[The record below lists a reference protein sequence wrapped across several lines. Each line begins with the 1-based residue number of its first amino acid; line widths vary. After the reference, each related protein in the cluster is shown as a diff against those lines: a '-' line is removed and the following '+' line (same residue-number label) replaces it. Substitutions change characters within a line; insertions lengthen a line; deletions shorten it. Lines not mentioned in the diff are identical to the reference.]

1 MILQISVPGEPVS
14 LAPAI
19 DRLKETMKCEH
30 ISLELIM
37 ISLTVF

>member
-19 DRLKETMKCEH
+19 DRLKETTKCEH

-37 ISLTVF
+37 IV